1 MRISDWSSD
10 VCSSDLCPDGSTPP
24 ADKVMH
30 AGLSID
36 GTEVD
41 LSDGMCSGK
50 PDFKGF
56 QMTLVCADDAQA
68 RRRFDALADGGQVQV
83 PIGET
88 FFASSFGM
96 LADRFGVGWM
106 VMVRKA
112 MAG

>member
-1 MRISDWSSD
+1 
-10 VCSSDLCPDGSTPP
+10 
-24 ADKVMH
+24 MH
-30 AGLSID
+30 ACLSID

-68 RRRFDALADGGQVQV
+68 RRRFYALADGGQVQV

-106 VMVRKA
+106 VMVPKA
-112 MAG
+112 LAGCSDRRWWRPPLPHPPPAHTTPPH